1 MNKVSLGTGRPIKMS
16 QSQQVLIIRLVSMCF
31 FYLLCFPLLIFL
43 ATLIRN
49 VVQSAMDDFKQ
60 FTCIQFTER
69 TTEADYLSFQAENTG

>member
-16 QSQQVLIIRLVSMCF
+16 QSQHVLIIRLVSMCF

>member
-1 MNKVSLGTGRPIKMS
+1 MS

>member
-1 MNKVSLGTGRPIKMS
+1 MS

-60 FTCIQFTER
+60 FTCIQFTEH